1 MLTSLSDFVLA
12 AGLFARELP
21 LFGCPVPAGFA
32 SPADDHLDAPLDLT
46 RHLFR
51 HPASTFLARVSGDSM
66 TGAGI
71 HPGDLVAVDR
81 ALCAADGSIVVAV
94 VEGEHTIKRL
104 RLRAGPGWW
113 PKTPATRPWPLTRMR
128 AWWCGAWSRTSSTR
142 WAKRARPRPAGAD
155 KPCPDL
161 PRRFFLCP
169 PPHVRPRRL
178 QQLRAT

>member
-1 MLTSLSDFVLA
+1 MLTSLHDFIPA

-21 LFGCPVPAGFA
+21 LFGCLLPAGFA

-81 ALCAADGSIVVAV
+81 AIRAADGSIVVAV

-104 RLRAGPGWW
+104 RLRAG
-113 PKTPATRPWPLTRMR
+113 RPWLV
-128 AWWCGAWSRTSSTR
+128 AEN
-142 WAKRARPRPAGAD
+142 ARYPPVAVDPDAGLVVWGVVTHVIHALGEMGPAAPGG
-155 KPCPDL
+155 
-161 PRRFFLCP
+161 R
-169 PPHVRPRRL
+169 
-178 QQLRAT
+178 